1 MAQITK
7 RRKLNV
13 DDSPKEQ
20 FLALRQIVTLTQQD
34 CREIV
39 ALLRN
44 ADSSK
49 TCTKSKEVYLDA
61 LPCLKE
67 LRVPLTEGGHM
78 TVPCMSLVGL
88 LQKKVDS
95 CPLFAESLRRVVARD
110 ATRVR
115 LAIYCDDAQ
124 GGNVMAAKA
133 TMKASL
139 IYAIFLDFP
148 ILHLENLW
156 LTLAVVKARDVARC
170 KGGLAAVMTELFCAY
185 KAELENGLAIE
196 ITKGDPDLMFV
207 PQITY
212 LADHEGL
219 RASLGCKGAS
229 GIKPCLKCFNIVSLG
244 RAEGIPNHLDIASTE
259 HQLFKSMTQSML
271 NEIARIFS
279 EQPTRKKLEECEKM
293 LGWNWSILRESP
305 LLRESLRG
313 FLDIENISYD
323 AMHHYCSN
331 GIIAQELGA
340 WFSQLKQS
348 NITLDAVRRYVLLG
362 WTVVD
367 EAPSPALLFD
377 EKLWREDSDYRGD
390 ASETLAALPLCVS
403 YGEQILRGCCPEL
416 HPALNSLRD
425 LQSVVVCLKKV
436 KRKPAARGALL
447 NLQIQHMKSFDLAY
461 PGQQRPKLHYALHL
475 TEQVDQHKLL
485 LDAFTCERKHRAY
498 KKLCAN
504 KTLQPGRGTLAK
516 TALLTLTE
524 HSLNQP
530 LSAELLDTTLLGN
543 PERNHIMAAAMN
555 VKGPVW
561 LGIGIAHKSCCY
573 VRHRFATLNK
583 TTAFEI
589 LCGLSHGKHFFLLV
603 ELLTAVDVSTPGHTC
618 WARPSAADTSTAL
631 IQVEDDFNQKIDVA
645 LYIRHDTG
653 NRLWLCIDLNLSHGA
668 KKRRAA

>member
-259 HQLFKSMTQSML
+259 RQLFKSMTQSML
-271 NEIARIFS
+271 NEIARIFFR
-279 EQPTRKKLEECEKM
+279 T
-293 LGWNWSILRESP
+293 
-305 LLRESLRG
+305 
-313 FLDIENISYD
+313 
-323 AMHHYCSN
+323 
-331 GIIAQELGA
+331 
-340 WFSQLKQS
+340 
-348 NITLDAVRRYVLLG
+348 
-362 WTVVD
+362 
-367 EAPSPALLFD
+367 
-377 EKLWREDSDYRGD
+377 
-390 ASETLAALPLCVS
+390 
-403 YGEQILRGCCPEL
+403 
-416 HPALNSLRD
+416 
-425 LQSVVVCLKKV
+425 
-436 KRKPAARGALL
+436 
-447 NLQIQHMKSFDLAY
+447 
-461 PGQQRPKLHYALHL
+461 
-475 TEQVDQHKLL
+475 
-485 LDAFTCERKHRAY
+485 
-498 KKLCAN
+498 
-504 KTLQPGRGTLAK
+504 
-516 TALLTLTE
+516 
-524 HSLNQP
+524 
-530 LSAELLDTTLLGN
+530 
-543 PERNHIMAAAMN
+543 
-555 VKGPVW
+555 
-561 LGIGIAHKSCCY
+561 AHK
-573 VRHRFATLNK
+573 K
-583 TTAFEI
+583 E
-589 LCGLSHGKHFFLLV
+589 
-603 ELLTAVDVSTPGHTC
+603 
-618 WARPSAADTSTAL
+618 AR
-631 IQVEDDFNQKIDVA
+631 
-645 LYIRHDTG
+645 RM
-653 NRLWLCIDLNLSHGA
+653 
-668 KKRRAA
+668 